1 MKSVKLEEDTY
12 EFLRSVQV
20 SLKDMGKYD
29 TMDAVVKELCMIYYW
44 RHER

>member
-1 MKSVKLEEDTY
+1 MMTIELEDDTY

-44 RHER
+44 RYE